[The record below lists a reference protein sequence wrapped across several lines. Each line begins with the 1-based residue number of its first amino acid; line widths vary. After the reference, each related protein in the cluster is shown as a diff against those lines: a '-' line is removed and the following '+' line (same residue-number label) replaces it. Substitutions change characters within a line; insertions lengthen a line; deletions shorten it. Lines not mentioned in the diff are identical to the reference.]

1 MKYLTFVFSIIIS
14 IGTSAQLSEVERV
27 FVLSNYIED
36 IGVCSRCNK
45 KQYLHAINTILDYQ
59 QIEVSPQYTFI
70 RESVGWE
77 KDVSDSI
84 QYSIRFYKICGNN
97 KVGNL
102 FLAHIIDF
110 FSGDMD
116 VWIRLSGWRENDMRF
131 LYSMYK
137 KNGLRERDF
146 KHMVLSWYSV
156 DSIAREA
163 QLDKILEGAIK
174 NEMNDD
180 CFISEHYKLLDS
192 LRHRD
197 MGPTDSKELYSTFS
211 RQPMDGMWVEY

>member
-1 MKYLTFVFSIIIS
+1 
-14 IGTSAQLSEVERV
+14 
-27 FVLSNYIED
+27 
-36 IGVCSRCNK
+36 
-45 KQYLHAINTILDYQ
+45 
-59 QIEVSPQYTFI
+59 
-70 RESVGWE
+70 
-77 KDVSDSI
+77 
-84 QYSIRFYKICGNN
+84 
-97 KVGNL
+97 
-102 FLAHIIDF
+102 
-110 FSGDMD
+110 
-116 VWIRLSGWRENDMRF
+116 
-131 LYSMYK
+131 
-137 KNGLRERDF
+137 
-146 KHMVLSWYSV
+146 MVLSWYSV

>member
-1 MKYLTFVFSIIIS
+1 MRFFCLIVIFILSVSLK
-14 IGTSAQLSEVERV
+14 AQDVEKERD
-27 FVLSNYIED
+27 FLLSNYISD
-36 IGVCSRCNK
+36 IGVCSFCSK
-45 KQYLHAINTILDYQ
+45 ESFLHGADIIFQYGIIDS
-59 QIEVSPQYTFI
+59 SPKYALKRKSMEHEERF
-70 RESVGWE
+70 V
-77 KDVSDSI
+77 DSI
-84 QYSIRFYKICGNN
+84 EYYVQFYKIQGNDRVDN
-97 KVGNL
+97 LYVVHLVDKVTR
-102 FLAHIIDF
+102 HI
-110 FSGDMD
+110 D
-116 VWIRLSGWRENDMRF
+116 VWLRVAGWRENDMRF
-131 LYSMYK
+131 LYLTYK